1 MIVGVLH
8 LDLHLPFA
16 QSLKDKRSILKSLK
30 DQLHGKFHVAVA
42 EDDPNVKWQRASL
55 GVASLGADRVTVER
69 CLQQIIALLETHRFV
84 EMILVE
90 QEWR

>member
-8 LDLHLPFA
+8 IDLHLPFA
-16 QSLKDKRSILKSLK
+16 QSLKDKRSVVKSLK

-42 EDDPNVKWQRASL
+42 EDDANVKWQRASL
-55 GVASLGADRVTVER
+55 GIASLGADRVMVER
-69 CLQQIIALLETHRFV
+69 CFQQIVSWFEVNRFV
-84 EMILVE
+84 EVIRME